1 MQKFKREVETFF
13 SAIMEAITGRYQLLA
28 FAAMLFLASMAFV
41 VGAILHNIEHTLMA
55 VACTLAGIVCVVQYK
70 IDHKEK

>member
-1 MQKFKREVETFF
+1 MQKFKREVEAFF
-13 SAIMEAITGRYQLLA
+13 SAIMEVVTGRYQLLA

-41 VGAILHNIEHTLMA
+41 IGAILHNIEHTLMA

-70 IDHKEK
+70 FDNKDR